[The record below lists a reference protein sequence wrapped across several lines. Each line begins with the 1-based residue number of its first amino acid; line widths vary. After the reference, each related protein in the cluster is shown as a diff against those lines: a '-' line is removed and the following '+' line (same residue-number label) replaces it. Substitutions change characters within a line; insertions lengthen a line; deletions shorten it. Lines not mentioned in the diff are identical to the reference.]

1 MDYDMKKKLIKIFT
15 PKSIKVP
22 VLYDTYCNPTD
33 IPWEMWRGK
42 IDDLLLKKRLHIYE
56 TTSGERDD
64 NYSSLKSTKVNGV
77 PIDSDKY

>member
-1 MDYDMKKKLIKIFT
+1 MDYDMKKKMTKIFT

-42 IDDLLLKKRLHIYE
+42 LDDLILKKRLQKGKFLWLYKPSE
-56 TTSGERDD
+56 ANPKGYR
-64 NYSSLKSTKVNGV
+64 
-77 PIDSDKY
+77 